1 MLSAVKEYFRSIQF
15 RGNIYFSTIL
25 NLLIVYGLFTVC
37 RIVFYLFNIRYF
49 PEVSYIHFSGMLLG
63 GLKFDTLSI
72 LYTNLLYLFLMFI
85 PFTFRYNYH
94 YQIFLKYL
102 FYVTNSIAIAA
113 NCIDLVYFRFTLRR
127 TTASIFREFEN
138 ETNFLELLPRF
149 IIDYWYVPVIWIILT
164 AILILSYRKVKPISH
179 PKGIVYQAIYIF
191 NGLVLLVFLSGLIVG
206 GLRGGFRHS
215 TRPITLS
222 NAGEYVNKPL
232 EVAIVLNTPFSIYK
246 TLEIKPYPRIGYFED
261 EKELEETYSPLHY
274 PRTEKT
280 FRPMNVVIIILE
292 SFGREYIG
300 KYNLH
305 LKEQGYQGYTPFLD
319 SLIGHSLM
327 FRYSFS
333 NGRKSIDALP
343 SVLSSIPMLVEP
355 YITSHYS
362 TNKINSFASL
372 LKPKGYH
379 TSFFHGAP
387 NGSMGHLAFTRIAGF
402 DHYYGMTE
410 YGKNNDFD
418 GMWGIWDE
426 EFFQYFAQTINTF
439 PQPFF
444 TSIFSVTSHHPFR
457 VPDKYSGKFPEGT
470 HPIHQCIGYTDYALR
485 KFFNVAVKMPWFEN
499 TLFVITADHPFH
511 SSFAEYHT
519 SIGGYA
525 VPIVFYVPDG
535 NLKGECNRPAQ
546 HIDILP
552 TVLGYINFDTPYF
565 GFGKDLF
572 DSASPGFVITYS
584 NQVYQLNCND
594 YLLLSDGEKTTGVY
608 SYKNDL
614 LLEVNISDEIP
625 EEVVNMEQ
633 FLRAII
639 QQYNNRMIDDRLLNV
654 K

>member
-1 MLSAVKEYFRSIQF
+1 MLSAIKEYFRNIHF
-15 RGNIYFSTIL
+15 RGNIYVTTIL
-25 NLLIVYGLFTVC
+25 NLLVVYGLFTVC

-49 PEVSYIHFSGMLLG
+49 PEVSFFHFFRMLLG

-72 LYTNLLYLFLMFI
+72 LYTNLLYLLLMFL
-85 PFTFRYNYH
+85 PFTFRYNNY
-94 YQIFLKYL
+94 YQTFLKYL
-102 FYVTNSIAIAA
+102 FYVTNSVAIAA

-127 TTASIFREFEN
+127 TTASIFREFQH
-138 ETNFLELLPRF
+138 ETNFGSLLPQF
-149 IIDYWYVPVIWIILT
+149 VIDYWYVPLMWIILS
-164 AILILSYRKVKPISH
+164 IVLILSYRKAKIIRQ
-179 PKGIVYQAIYIF
+179 PKGLWYQIVYTF
-191 NGLVLLVFLSGLIVG
+191 NGLILLVLLSGLIVG

-222 NAGEYVNKPL
+222 NAGEFVNKPL

-246 TLEIKPYPRIGYFED
+246 TLEIKPFPRIGYFDD
-261 EKELEETYSPLHY
+261 ENELEKTYTPIHR
-274 PRTEKT
+274 PNPTEG
-280 FRPMNVVIIILE
+280 FRPMNVVVIILE

-300 KYNLH
+300 KYNPH
-305 LKEQGYQGYTPFLD
+305 LKANGYQGYTPFLD
-319 SLIGHSLM
+319 SLIEHSLM

-343 SVLSSIPMLVEP
+343 SVLSSIPMMVEP

-362 TNKINSFASL
+362 TNKINSFATL

-410 YGKNNDFD
+410 YGNNKDFD

-426 EFFQYFAQTINTF
+426 EFFQFFVQSINGF

-457 VPDKYSGKFPEGT
+457 VPEMYKGKFPEGT
-470 HPIHQCIGYTDYALR
+470 HPIHPCIGYTDYALR
-485 KFFNVAVKMPWFEN
+485 KFFDAAAKMPWFEN

-511 SSFAEYHT
+511 SSYAEYNT
-519 SIGGYA
+519 SIGGFA
-525 VPIVFYVPDG
+525 VPIVFYSPKGD
-535 NLKGECNRPAQ
+535 LKGESNRPAQ

-552 TVLGYINFDTPYF
+552 TVLDYLNFDRPF
-565 GFGKDLF
+565 VGFGKSLF
-572 DSASPGFVITYS
+572 DEETPDFAITYTNS
-584 NQVYQLNCND
+584 VYQLIYKDN
-594 YLLLSDGEKTTGVY
+594 LLFSDGEKTIGIF
-608 SYKNDL
+608 SYETDP
-614 LLEVNISDEIP
+614 LLEKNILNEASEA
-625 EEVVNMEQ
+625 ENMEK
-633 FLRAII
+633 FLKALI
-639 QQYNNRMIDDRLLNV
+639 QQYNNRMIDDRLLAE
-654 K
+654 